1 MSGEVSKDEKERQLD
16 AKIAAIRAKNEE
28 KLQRQ
33 REVEKDRKLAE
44 KQNQSI
50 TTAPRVK
57 KEEDYEHTFV
67 GPDRNDKVN
76 SSKSGKTETRRDE
89 SFGSGEKM
97 ETKQRSGGRL
107 RDGEGPPPDPGYR
120 FLADRWRDGSESE
133 GEEEENGGE
142 GRRRERRREDVQPWS
157 RGGGERGRGGGR
169 GGVDRGRSEGRGG
182 GRGRGGGERGG
193 GMMRWSED
201 RGRQQREGEWGE
213 ARRGDRGR
221 GGRGGGRGAQRPGQ
235 GERQTE
241 HFIKDIRRNVESDR
255 LRQGGNKELMRSES
269 SDWNNSQTS
278 QSPRHKPRPLMEEM
292 RPAPTNQRP
301 ARGGGGSDWS
311 DQVEDAVTSDWAKA
325 ANNSVPSVPT
335 ALVSPRRIEEMD
347 SGRQTVTRS
356 SDLAHTQTRP
366 KQQPARQEN
375 SYPYGVEPPPFKE
388 NLRPSHSNHQ
398 ASEIGFS
405 MNSSHY
411 SKPFPAQEPDK
422 VNKAMM
428 YSGREAQNYTS
439 SSGTQMAGH
448 QSHQRAA
455 NGYSSVT
462 SNPAIP
468 QPMLPQP
475 GVKDWGVAAEMSAEV
490 STSWAA
496 EAAAQAQGQNL
507 ETASGGWGG
516 LWTGQEAVMTTAHAH
531 TGYGMMAVPAYP
543 PPGAYYQQAA
553 MTQPFYGQQQQE
565 YFTGGTGDFSAGFQP
580 HQSNMSVFNPSA
592 QVYVPPAQTPV
603 PEPSSHMY
611 KPPPPASRGQGK
623 SYHNSASA
631 LYDGG
636 SASDPGLMLALNKP
650 PNPLSLRRPQDPRPS
665 KLQERLN
672 QNRQSAERE
681 RPGQRSEAAKSWRG
695 QDQAQVRGQRP
706 GQQRDN
712 GHVKPPSMVEMQ
724 SGSLKKG
731 SVTLP
736 PPGKGNGLLVIGT
749 EPVDS
754 SSLSKQISVPVNFV
768 PCSKL
773 EQFAEKA
780 GLLDPNRDW
789 LVLINGLGPDARA
802 IAETKK
808 TDVEKANDADDIA
821 NIFCDII
828 ESKILTSASH
838 IYVLVQMLLPR
849 IDLQEANG
857 MGNPNN
863 VRKVI
868 NVQITARLYE
878 NPRVGLINS
887 DKILDWGDDN
897 VKLNKLM
904 SSDGFSLT
912 EVSSRLVLDNWGEHI
927 RKRMSD
933 VHFVPSTNKNAL
945 PSVPSNN
952 VEPEIVETKES
963 EKVEEKKEEVI
974 EKEEEDDDDVND
986 PFGSYKAP
994 NELVAKT
1001 RTISYSE
1008 PGPEDTEDTDDSL
1021 PNLETVKT
1029 KEQLSAK
1036 MASIDLQESQ
1046 KKPEFDLD
1054 NGGGFIE
1061 DNYLGNSSV
1070 QDQSQQLPSM
1080 MSLNP
1085 SGDASLV
1092 SGHFMED
1099 SYLPPQGPGVKA
1111 MKTVEFKFRSS
1122 ESVKIAGD
1130 FNSWEPQVMEREGEE
1145 WRCLLDLPAGQYA
1158 YKYFINGE
1166 WVLDEA
1172 NKSSENEDGARNNV
1186 IIVQF

>member
-1 MSGEVSKDEKERQLD
+1 
-16 AKIAAIRAKNEE
+16 
-28 KLQRQ
+28 
-33 REVEKDRKLAE
+33 
-44 KQNQSI
+44 
-50 TTAPRVK
+50 
-57 KEEDYEHTFV
+57 
-67 GPDRNDKVN
+67 
-76 SSKSGKTETRRDE
+76 
-89 SFGSGEKM
+89 
-97 ETKQRSGGRL
+97 
-107 RDGEGPPPDPGYR
+107 
-120 FLADRWRDGSESE
+120 
-133 GEEEENGGE
+133 
-142 GRRRERRREDVQPWS
+142 
-157 RGGGERGRGGGR
+157 
-169 GGVDRGRSEGRGG
+169 
-182 GRGRGGGERGG
+182 
-193 GMMRWSED
+193 
-201 RGRQQREGEWGE
+201 
-213 ARRGDRGR
+213 
-221 GGRGGGRGAQRPGQ
+221 
-235 GERQTE
+235 
-241 HFIKDIRRNVESDR
+241 
-255 LRQGGNKELMRSES
+255 MRSEA
-269 SDWNNSQTS
+269 SDWSSGGQAS
-278 QSPRHKPRPLMEEM
+278 QSPRHKPRPLMEEL

-301 ARGGGGSDWS
+301 ARGGGGADWS
-311 DQVEDAVTSDWAKA
+311 DQVEDAVTGDWAAA
-325 ANNSVPSVPT
+325 ANTSPSVPT

-347 SGRQTVTRS
+347 TGRVTVNRNTDMTGARTQSPTR
-356 SDLAHTQTRP
+356 T
-366 KQQPARQEN
+366 KQQQGAGVKPARQEN

-411 SKPFPAQEPDK
+411 SKPFSAQEPDK
-422 VNKAMM
+422 VNKNMM
-428 YSGREAQNYTS
+428 YSGREAQGYSN
-439 SSGTQMAGH
+439 SSGTQMPG
-448 QSHQRAA
+448 HQRAA
-455 NGYSSVT
+455 NGFTPVT
-462 SNPAIP
+462 TNPAIP
-468 QPMLPQP
+468 QPMLPP
-475 GVKDWGVAAEMSAEV
+475 VKDWGVAEMSAEV

-507 ETASGGWGG
+507 ETAPGGWGG
-516 LWTGQEAVMTTAHAH
+516 MWPGHGQEAVMAHAH
-531 TGYGMMAVPAYP
+531 QGYGMMAVPAYP
-543 PPGAYYQQAA
+543 PPAAYYQQAA
-553 MTQPFYGQQQQE
+553 MTQPFYGQQAQQE
-565 YFTGGTGDFSAGFQP
+565 YFAGGGDFTAGFPP
-580 HQSNMSVFNPSA
+580 HQNNMSVFNPSA
-592 QVYVPPAQTPV
+592 QVYVPPVQTSV
-603 PEPSSHMY
+603 PDHSSHMY
-611 KPPPPASRGQGK
+611 KPPPQASRGQNK
-623 SYHNSASA
+623 SYHSTASNM
-631 LYDGG
+631 YDGG
-636 SASDPGLMLALNKP
+636 IVTGTDPGLMLALNKP

-681 RPGQRSEAAKSWRG
+681 RPGQRSEAAKSWRS
-695 QDQAQVRGQRP
+695 QDQAQVRGARP

-736 PPGKGNGLLVIGT
+736 PPGKGNGLLIIGS
-749 EPVDS
+749 EPVDE
-754 SSLSKQISVPVNFV
+754 SSLSKQISVPVKYV

-773 EQFAEKA
+773 DQFAEKA
-780 GLLDPNRDW
+780 SLLNPSRDW
-789 LVLINGLGPDARA
+789 LVLIHGLGPDARA

-912 EVSSRLVLDNWGEHI
+912 EVSSRLVLNNWSEHI

-933 VHFVPSTNKNAL
+933 VNFVPSTNNNTS

-952 VEPEIVETKES
+952 VATEKKVETKES
-963 EKVEEKKEEVI
+963 EQEKVEEKKEEVT
-974 EKEEEDDDDVND
+974 EEDDEEDDVND

-994 NELVAKT
+994 TELVVKN
-1001 RTISYSE
+1001 RTISHSE

-1021 PNLETVKT
+1021 PNLETVKI
-1029 KEQLSAK
+1029 KEKQIVGQLDAK
-1036 MASIDLQESQ
+1036 MGSLDLQESQ

-1061 DNYLGNSSV
+1061 DNYLGNSGA
-1070 QDQSQQLPSM
+1070 QDQTNQLPSM
-1080 MSLNP
+1080 MSLDP

-1099 SYLPPQGPGVKA
+1099 SYLPPPGPGVKA

-1130 FNSWEPQVMEREGEE
+1130 FNSWQPQEMEKQGEE
-1145 WRCLLDLPAGQYA
+1145 WRCLLDLPAGHYA

-1166 WVLDEA
+1166 WVLDET

-1186 IIVQF
+1186 INVQF